1 VAPAPASGA
10 LHQAAPIISAVSER
24 KAGNKVSHSLVAL
37 SSATILA
44 VYGAGYLRTKAA
56 ADRFERQA
64 AERRPAVPAPGAALS
79 FEEPVPGRAEPPP
92 AARRLSEAAGPD
104 TATET
109 APRAEDGSA
118 SASRASVA
126 GERMPASTA
135 GPGVVPAGVTRTD
148 GATTDAGTQQAE
160 APVREPSPALS
171 ATGVTP
177 VAAEPAS
184 TSQALP
190 APPAPRKGE
199 YVDGTYLGWGSC
211 RHGDIQASVLVEGGR
226 VTTTTIAQC
235 LTRYTCDWITPLL
248 PQVAARQR
256 AEVDYVSGA
265 TESSYAFADAVA
277 DALSKAK

>member
-1 VAPAPASGA
+1 M
-10 LHQAAPIISAVSER
+10 SER
-24 KAGNKVSHSLVAL
+24 KPGKVSHSLVAL

-44 VYGAGYLRTKAA
+44 IYGAGYLRTKAA

-64 AERRPAVPAPGAALS
+64 AERRPAVPVSRGALS
-79 FEEPVPGRAEPPP
+79 GGVPDPRGVESPPP
-92 AARRLSEAAGPD
+92 ARPLSASSG
-104 TATET
+104 TTTGT
-109 APRAEDGSA
+109 APRAEEGRAATASNPSVGGERTPA
-118 SASRASVA
+118 SAA
-126 GERMPASTA
+126 GPASGA
-135 GPGVVPAGVTRTD
+135 AARPRSD
-148 GATTDAGTQQAE
+148 QATTAVGVRQVD
-160 APVREPSPALS
+160 APVVAPPPALP
-171 ATGVTP
+171 AAGATP
-177 VAAEPAS
+177 VAVEPA
-184 TSQALP
+184 ADP
-190 APPAPRKGE
+190 PVPPAPLAAAKGE

-226 VTTTTIAQC
+226 ITTTTIAQC